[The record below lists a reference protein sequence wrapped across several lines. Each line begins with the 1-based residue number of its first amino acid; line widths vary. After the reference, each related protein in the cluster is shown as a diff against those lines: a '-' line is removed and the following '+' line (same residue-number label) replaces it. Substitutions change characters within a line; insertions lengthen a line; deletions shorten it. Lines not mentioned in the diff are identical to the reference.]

1 MKNVQ
6 NKNKQPIAIAKD
18 TAIRISPRKLQLLA
32 AMIRGSK
39 VYDASLQLRFSK
51 KAAAQ
56 HVLKV
61 LNSAVANAE
70 HNNGMDVDLLYV
82 KEVYCGKSITMKR
95 YVARARG
102 RGNRINKFF
111 SNLTIILSERSTYGA
126 KG

>member
-1 MKNVQ
+1 MKEVQ
-6 NKNKQPIAIAKD
+6 KNKQATAIAKD

-32 AMIRGSK
+32 GMIRGLK
-39 VYDASLQLRFSK
+39 VYDAGLQLRFSK

-70 HNNGMDVDLLYV
+70 HNNGMDVDLLYI

-111 SNLTIILSERSTYGA
+111 SNLTIILSERSSYGA